1 MRGGELFSGPL
12 ARQFAAALALVALG
26 SLVHPLVAC
35 SEGSTGSGTG
45 AGGGDGG
52 GGGAAACPDGLSPL
66 FTLRVRG
73 PGDALPLDLALDVT
87 WSAGDEPTV
96 SIDDPSSFGT
106 SESNVI
112 CALVAP
118 TSDGEGGGEA
128 ATTGGEGGASADRG
142 ELLCELWTSGPT
154 RVRVEAEGFVPIDET
169 LAPETLDGCDRPVH
183 SEVPLE
189 LVVEEDEQ
197 AGE

>member
-1 MRGGELFSGPL
+1 VRG
-12 ARQFAAALALVALG
+12 ANVAAALALVALG
-26 SLVHPLVAC
+26 ALLRPIAGC
-35 SEGSTGSGTG
+35 SERGEGTGTG

-73 PGDALPLDLALDVT
+73 PEDALPLDLALDVS

-96 SIDDPSSFGT
+96 SVDDPDSYGT

-112 CALVAP
+112 CAVVAP
-118 TSDGEGGGEA
+118 TTDGEGGGPA
-128 ATTGGEGGASADRG
+128 ATTGGEGGGSPERG

-154 RVRVEAEGFVPIDET
+154 RVRVQAAGFVPIDET
-169 LAPETLDGCDRPVH
+169 LAPETLDGCDRPVP

-189 LVVEEDEQ
+189 LVVEEEPEDED
-197 AGE
+197 E

>member
-1 MRGGELFSGPL
+1 MRGGNI
-12 ARQFAAALALVALG
+12 AAALALVALG
-26 SLVHPLVAC
+26 MLVRPLAAC
-35 SEGSTGSGTG
+35 SEGSGGTSAG

-52 GGGAAACPDGLSPL
+52 GGGAAACPDGLLPL

-73 PGDALPLDLALDVT
+73 PGDDLPDDLALDVS

-96 SIDDPSSFGT
+96 SVDDPESYGT

-118 TSDGEGGGEA
+118 TFQGEGGAQA

-154 RVRVEAEGFVPIDET
+154 RVRVEAAGFVPIDET
-169 LAPETLDGCDRPVH
+169 LAPETLDGCDRPVP

-189 LVVEEDEQ
+189 LVAEEEEPDDE
-197 AGE
+197 E